1 MNAITRHRP
10 PELHTGLN
18 GRWRLW
24 RTAQRRAPGGR
35 AARLAALALIG
46 ALSACGPLPETGFSF
61 AAPSTGF
68 GQTSPQGAARGQTN
82 TQVRLAKGAVTLVAP
97 RGHCIDQA
105 TLRQDPDG
113 GFALLPRCNLLQG
126 PSLFG
131 RHRAAV
137 ITATLGKTSQSAP
150 PSTAELAR
158 SAAGAQ
164 MLSYND
170 KGLLPLIKLRWPGH
184 GAMGVSAASADHWR
198 GAFVIGDQL
207 VVLALYAPEGSPLLG
222 RNGADLLT
230 EMARRSLAASQ
241 AGPATAAPGATA
253 PAAAPQTASGL
264 RPRARPTAAASPA
277 AQEPPQKHRQ
287 QQSMRQKIAGLFHP
301 AAPARLTV
309 D

>member
-1 MNAITRHRP
+1 MNATTLRRALA
-10 PELHTGLN
+10 LHTGPD
-18 GRWRLW
+18 GRWRM
-24 RTAQRRAPGGR
+24 RRNAQQRSPGGR
-35 AARLAALALIG
+35 GARLAALALIG

-61 AAPSTGF
+61 AAPGASS
-68 GQTSPQGAARGQTN
+68 GQTSRQGTAPGQAP

-105 TLRQDPDG
+105 TLRQGPDD

-137 ITATLGKTSQSAP
+137 ITATLGKTSQSEP

-158 SAAGAQ
+158 SAPGAQ
-164 MLSYND
+164 LLSYND

-198 GAFVIGDQL
+198 GAFVIRDQL
-207 VVLALYAPEGSPLLG
+207 VLLALYAPEGSPLLG
-222 RNGADLLT
+222 RNGANLLT

-241 AGPATAAPGATA
+241 VEPATAASLPTA
-253 PAAAPQTASGL
+253 PAAASPTASGL
-264 RPRARPTAAASPA
+264 RPRARPIAAASPA
-277 AQEPPQKHRQ
+277 AQQPPQKRRQ
-287 QQSMRQKIAGLFHP
+287 QQSMRQKIAGLFPP
-301 AAPARLTV
+301 AAPARLAA